1 VEQAYWGV
9 GLWRSA
15 SYQPYMG
22 HGDTPESLKATQTSA
37 VESPLFVLS
46 FRHRDELASAVSLA
60 GWQAIAARRADNA
73 EQRFLAS
80 SSMVAVV
87 DARGAFDDGLAA
99 VRSLADAVEI
109 NAASLLVL
117 VSRNDVD
124 RLDALF
130 EAGAT
135 HYLASPFKEQE
146 LLQTL
151 RFAERHAVR
160 LAGGLHAIQRRRE
173 IDVDGVLAWQVNILT
188 GRASISEALRRHLG
202 AESRDVGAHVLL
214 RKLKGEDRLSGRMA
228 IRRILKDGKPT
239 AFTHKLGE
247 SVNEEERVAQHL
259 RIDRARGLLFGTIER
274 LDHDAETVARGGRDT
289 LTGLRDAAAARR
301 WIEVRLG
308 GDKFYV
314 LLFHITR
321 FEMINAAFGRDT
333 GDALLQSIARQI
345 GPLVSELG
353 GKRSIVARTAGA
365 EFIIGIEGT
374 VDVDRIVLLAEQL
387 AAQVERP
394 QLTGAHLIAL
404 SSRVGI
410 VESRDD
416 GEGVSDLLR
425 RASGA
430 LAEAKISTEGKV
442 LMVSQEKHEIAAR
455 DQALQADLRR
465 ALDRDEIDILFQ
477 PQVSIATGKIVGV
490 EALARWRHPE
500 HGELGASTLFAVAE
514 HSDYL
519 EALSAHIQKRAARI
533 AAHWPNQL
541 AELRMSVNV
550 TAGDIGSKDFAA
562 RFLAMVDKSGFA
574 RQRLTVEITES
585 GLIRDL
591 GPAATLLA
599 ELRAG
604 GCRVAIDDFGT
615 GYSSLAYLKALPLDY
630 LKIDSRLAQDI
641 AGSTRDRI
649 VVRGVIDMARALGL
663 AVIAEGVETEE
674 QLSLLAREGCNY
686 YQGFLCSEAVTS
698 DRLEQ
703 LMESWTIT

>member
-1 VEQAYWGV
+1 
-9 GLWRSA
+9 
-15 SYQPYMG
+15 MG
-22 HGDTPESLKATQTSA
+22 HTELSDNFVSA
-37 VESPLFVLS
+37 QGSAAEAPLFVLS
-46 FRHRDELASAVSLA
+46 FRHRDELASAVSHA
-60 GWQAIAARRADNA
+60 GWHAIAARRADNA

-80 SSMVAVV
+80 FAMVAVV

-117 VSRNDVD
+117 VSRTDVD
-124 RLDALF
+124 RLDELVA
-130 EAGAT
+130 AGAT
-135 HYLASPFKEQE
+135 HYLASPFKENE

-160 LAGGLHAIQRRRE
+160 LAGGLRAIERRRE
-173 IDVDGVLAWQVNILT
+173 IDVEGVLAWQANFQS
-188 GRASISEALRRHLG
+188 GRATISEALRRRLG
-202 AESRDVGAHVLL
+202 AASRDISMIALL
-214 RKLKGEDRLSGRMA
+214 NQLVDRDRRAGRMA
-228 IRRILKDGKPT
+228 IRRIFGDGKPT
-239 AFTHKLGE
+239 AFTHMLADIGGG
-247 SVNEEERVAQHL
+247 EERVAQHL
-259 RIDRARGLLFGTIER
+259 RLDRTRGLLFGTIER
-274 LDHDAETVARGGRDT
+274 LDHDSEAMARGGRDA

-301 WIEVRLG
+301 WIELRLG
-308 GDKFYV
+308 GGKFYV

-321 FEMINAAFGRDT
+321 FEMINTAFGRDT

-345 GPLVSELG
+345 GPLVAELG

-365 EFIIGIEGT
+365 EFIIGIEGL
-374 VDVDRIVLLAEQL
+374 VDADRVVLLAEQL
-387 AAQVERP
+387 SAQVERP

-410 VESRDD
+410 IESREDD
-416 GEGVSDLLR
+416 ASVGDLLR
-425 RASGA
+425 RASAA
-430 LAEAKISTEGKV
+430 LAEAKVSDDSRV
-442 LMVSQEKHEIAAR
+442 LMVSQERHESAAR
-455 DQALQADLRR
+455 DAALQADLRG

-477 PQVSIATGKIVGV
+477 PQVSIATGKVMGV

-500 HGELGASTLFAVAE
+500 HGELGATTLFAVAE
-514 HSDYL
+514 QSDYL
-519 EALSAHIQKRAARI
+519 QALSAHIQQRATRL
-533 AAHWPNQL
+533 AANWPKSL
-541 AELRMSVNV
+541 ANLRMSVNV
-550 TAGDIGSKDFAA
+550 NAGDIGLKDFAEN
-562 RFLAMVDKSGFA
+562 FLAMVDQSGFP

-599 ELRAG
+599 DLRAG

-630 LKIDSRLAQDI
+630 LKIDSKLAQDI

-686 YQGFLCSEAVTS
+686 YQGFLCSGALTASGLERLVAEWPVT
-698 DRLEQ
+698 
-703 LMESWTIT
+703 